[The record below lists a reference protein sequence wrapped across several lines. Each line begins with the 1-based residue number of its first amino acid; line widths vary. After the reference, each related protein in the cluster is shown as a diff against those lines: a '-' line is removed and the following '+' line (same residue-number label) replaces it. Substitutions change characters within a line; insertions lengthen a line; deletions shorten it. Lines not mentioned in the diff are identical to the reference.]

1 MNFCFFSV
9 VGGRDFFFS
18 LMLFNGVGTRVV
30 TVISCVWN
38 LVTDEGTGRGNSAY
52 VMHVAFLKIT
62 DLSSAAKWGYLQWKI
77 KQRRSKKTGRR
88 FLRAEL
94 CARLFRVR
102 CWRLVS
108 RLYSYPDTC
117 SWIAA
122 ICFDSW
128 AIHFSFSIC
137 IFLVL

>member
-1 MNFCFFSV
+1 LNFCFFSV

-62 DLSSAAKWGYLQWKI
+62 DLSSAAKWGYVTVENKA
-77 KQRRSKKTGRR
+77 KKVKKNGKKVFACGTV
-88 FLRAEL
+88 RAS
-94 CARLFRVR
+94 
-102 CWRLVS
+102 VS
-108 RLYSYPDTC
+108 RSLLAPC
-117 SWIAA
+117 LPPV
-122 ICFDSW
+122 
-128 AIHFSFSIC
+128 
-137 IFLVL
+137 FLSRHLLVDRCDLF